1 MDSLLKA
8 GIEARL
14 YFPPAH
20 LQPVFKN
27 ERISLPTTERLA
39 RQMMSIPFHSRL
51 SHAEI
56 DVIADELKQAIA

>member
-1 MDSLLKA
+1 MDSLLNA

-20 LQPVFKN
+20 MQPVFKHQG
-27 ERISLPTTERLA
+27 ISLPKTERLA
-39 RQMMSIPFHSRL
+39 RQMVSIPFHSRL

-56 DVIADELKQAIA
+56 DDMAHALKAAIA